1 MAQPNW
7 HRVCVGCRQA
17 RHKSELLRIVKT
29 KTGQFEIDE
38 NQDKPGRGAYVC
50 PRRACVQMAEK
61 KRGFN
66 ASFRCEVPRS
76 LYREIYQWINLLE
89 Q

>member
-17 RHKSELLRIVKT
+17 RHKSDLLRIVHRAAD
-29 KTGQFEIDE
+29 QFEIDID
-38 NQDKPGRGAYVC
+38 QDKPGRGAYVC
-50 PRRACVQMAEK
+50 PNRACVHMAEK
-61 KRGFN
+61 KRGLS

-76 LYREIYQWINLLE
+76 LYQEIYQWIDARE